1 MSFAGSGQEAL
12 DDLSQK
18 PFDVVVSDM
27 RMPGMDGAQLLTEVK
42 KRHPHVAR
50 IILSGQSEEG
60 FIIKAVPIAH
70 QYLAKPCEPDLLK
83 SLVTRTCRL
92 RGLLADDAIKR
103 IVCNIE
109 SLPSLSSLYTEIVEE
124 VQSPNTSIAKLGKI
138 ISRDMGMT
146 AKVLQLV
153 NSAFFGLQQHVSNA
167 TQAVTLL
174 GTDTIRAL
182 VLSVHIFSQY
192 KSTPTSLLS
201 LEELTRH
208 SFLTGILA
216 KTLAREENQRQI
228 VIDDS
233 FMAGLLHDVGKPI
246 LSINFPDQYRK
257 AWGMVQEKKI
267 FPWEAE
273 KQIFGVTHSEVGA
286 YLTGLWGLPDSIVEG
301 LAFHHNPNQCQA
313 GGFSPLVAVHAASA
327 LEKEGGQADI
337 PEARQ
342 QINREYL
349 GTLGLLPRLPVWEE
363 VCRKVIAGGQG
374 ND

>member
-1 MSFAGSGQEAL
+1 
-12 DDLSQK
+12 
-18 PFDVVVSDM
+18 
-27 RMPGMDGAQLLTEVK
+27 
-42 KRHPHVAR
+42 
-50 IILSGQSEEG
+50 
-60 FIIKAVPIAH
+60 
-70 QYLAKPCEPDLLK
+70 
-83 SLVTRTCRL
+83 L
-92 RGLLADDAIKR
+92 RGLLADDAIKS
-103 IVCNIE
+103 IVSNID
-109 SLPSLSSLYTEIVEE
+109 SLPSLPSLYTEIVEE
-124 VQSPNTSIAKLGKI
+124 LQSPSTSIAKLGQI

-153 NSAFFGLQQHVSNA
+153 NSAFFGLQQHVSNT

-174 GTDTIRAL
+174 GVDTIRAL
-182 VLSVHIFSQY
+182 VLLVHIFSQY
-192 KSTPTSLLS
+192 ESTSPLS

-246 LSINFPDQYRK
+246 LSINFPDQYGK

-273 KQIFGVTHSEVGA
+273 KEVFGVTHSEVGA

-313 GGFSPLVAVHAASA
+313 GGFSPLVAVHVASA
-327 LEKEGGQADI
+327 LEKEGDQSDI
-337 PEARQ
+337 REPRQ

-349 GTLGLLPRLPVWEE
+349 AKLDMLPRLPMWEE
-363 VCRKVIAGGQG
+363 TCRKVIAGGQG